1 MLRRTFLLAGAAV
14 IGLALA
20 ATGAK
25 AQEAIKLGSIFS
37 LTGGYATI
45 EDPALK
51 GAKLAIKQ
59 INAAGGIK
67 GQQIELIQYD
77 GKSTLE
83 DIANAA
89 QRLVHEDKVIA
100 IVGVCD
106 SGFYLASAP
115 IAQDAGIPYLDV
127 GGTVPNLPEQI
138 GEFAHMMPFGDDY
151 QAYVAAEFAL
161 KDLSAKTAFLLRDG
175 DTDYTRAIAQF
186 FKERYER
193 DGGKIIEESS
203 YHTGDTDFSSHIT
216 KIRGTNPAP
225 DVIYAA
231 MNPGDDA
238 TFVRQAR
245 EAGIKT
251 PIIGGDAFDN
261 PDLVKNG
268 GANNTVDLYFTT
280 HMAMSTDNPQVAK
293 FIEAYKA
300 EYGIPPENA
309 FAGLGYDSVN
319 LMAEAMNKASDLSSK
334 AINDAIFG
342 ITAFAGVT
350 GNADFSNKSRAPDKE
365 VTLIAVKDGA
375 FVPVGNRKPAK

>member
-1 MLRRTFLLAGAAV
+1 MLRRTFLVAGTAIAGV
-14 IGLALA
+14 ALLPRIG
-20 ATGAK
+20 G
-25 AQEAIKLGSIFS
+25 AQETFKLGSIFS
-37 LTGGYATI
+37 LTGSYATI

-51 GAKLAIKQ
+51 GAKLAVKQ
-59 INAAGGIK
+59 VNEAGRVK
-67 GQQIELIQYD
+67 GRRIELIQYD
-77 GKSTLE
+77 GKSTLA

-89 QRLVHEDKVIA
+89 QRLVHEDKVTA
-100 IVGVCD
+100 MVGVAD

-138 GEFAHMMPFGDDY
+138 GEYAHMMPFGEDY

-161 KDLSAKTAFLLRDG
+161 KDLGAKTAFLLRDG

-186 FKERYER
+186 FQERYQR

-203 YHTGDTDFSSHIT
+203 YHTGDTDYSSHIT

-225 DVIYAA
+225 DIIYAA

-245 EAGIKT
+245 EAGVKI

-261 PDLVKNG
+261 PDLVKNA
-268 GANNTVDLYFTT
+268 GADNTVDVYFTT
-280 HMAMSTDNPQVAK
+280 HMAMSTDNPVVAK

-319 LMAEAMNKASDLSSK
+319 LMVEAMNKSADLSSK
-334 AINDAIFG
+334 AINDAIFT
-342 ITAFAGVT
+342 ITAFSGVT
-350 GNADFSNKSRAPDKE
+350 GNADFSNPKRAPDKE
-365 VTLIAVKDGA
+365 VTLIAVKDGQ
-375 FVPVGNRKPAK
+375 FVPIGNRKPGS

>member
-1 MLRRTFLLAGAAV
+1 MLRRTFLVAGTAIAGAALLPRV
-14 IGLALA
+14 SGA
-20 ATGAK
+20 ADTLK
-25 AQEAIKLGSIFS
+25 IGSIFS
-37 LTGGYATI
+37 LTGSYATI

-51 GAKLAIKQ
+51 GARLAVKQ
-59 INAAGGIK
+59 VNAAGGVK
-67 GQQIELIQYD
+67 GSQIELIQYD
-77 GKSTLE
+77 GKSTLA

-89 QRLVHEDKVIA
+89 QRLVHEDQVIA

-151 QAYVAAEFAL
+151 QAYVAAEYAL
-161 KDLSAKTAFLLRDG
+161 KDLGAKTAFLLRDG

-186 FKERYER
+186 FHERYQR

-203 YHTGDTDFSSHIT
+203 YHTGDTDYSSHIT

-225 DVIYAA
+225 DIIYAA

-245 EAGIKT
+245 EAGVKI

-261 PDLVKNG
+261 PDLVKNA
-268 GANNTVDLYFTT
+268 GADNTADVYFTT
-280 HMAMSTDNPQVAK
+280 HMAMSTDNPVVAK

-319 LMAEAMNKASDLSSK
+319 LMVEAMNKASDLSSK

-342 ITAFAGVT
+342 ITAFDGVT
-350 GNADFSNKSRAPDKE
+350 GKADFSDPKRAPDKE
-365 VTLIAVKDGA
+365 VTLIAVKDGQ
-375 FVPVGNRKPAK
+375 FVPVGNRKPGS